1 MAVAAA
7 RFVTT
12 VGRAFDECGGFGFG
26 ARCGIASGGPEG
38 LVAACPGV
46 AGCRWACDAPCGRE
60 SGVVVARR
68 RGEER
73 TARLLAELQAQGWVV
88 WHDLMLYGRR
98 FNLDHV
104 LISPCGTA
112 VVVLDTKAWRRT
124 WTTGLLHG
132 RVYCGPDDRHNQV
145 EKVASYAQA
154 VAGVAGLRPAAVR
167 PLIVVHGSPVAGGFL
182 EVMTPHGLVRV
193 LSPESLVPTLAN
205 GAGAADLWRAGA
217 LAEQVGRVLSPYVD
231 RR

>member
-1 MAVAAA
+1 MSAGGSASARAAALRAAA
-7 RFVTT
+7 RKGWWRRVLAWLG
-12 VGRAFDECGGFGFG
+12 VGGRATRRADARAALWSHG
-26 ARCGIASGGPEG
+26 AA
-38 LVAACPGV
+38 
-46 AGCRWACDAPCGRE
+46 
-60 SGVVVARR
+60 
-68 RGEER
+68 GEER

-193 LSPESLVPTLAN
+193 LSPESLVPTLVN

-231 RR
+231 RG